1 MQRQYLL
8 LFIFGISVALMSC
21 KKTEVAS
28 VLGNQAPPDHTIE
41 NDVYENYITKTYILV
56 LGREPDSTEFHAAMD
71 ILKTAGLSD
80 SSRQVFLDDVFSD
93 PGYKHRQYQKWNS
106 ELMNNLDT
114 SEISFFL
121 YLFDLQLSDTTYQF
135 AWPALQY
142 EKDRLL
148 ALQPAG
154 NLFVSGA
161 ISLPELQSRML
172 NSYFYDQINM
182 GALNFVVVSFRQLL
196 HRNATDQEK
205 SAGVSMVGGNSA
217 VLLLQSGT
225 GKDDY
230 LNILTHSD
238 DYYEGAI
245 VRLYNDFLFRDPESL
260 EMSVAAIRYRDTG
273 DYEQAQKD
281 ILSTNEFIG
290 IK

>member
-8 LFIFGISVALMSC
+8 LFIFGISVAFMSC

-28 VLGNQAPPDHTIE
+28 VLGNQAPSDHTIE

-56 LGREPDSTEFHAAMD
+56 LGREPDTIEFQSAMD

-80 SSRQVFLDDVFSD
+80 TSRQVFLDEVFSD

-114 SEISFFL
+114 SEISFYL
-121 YLFDLQLSDTTYQF
+121 YLFDLQLSDTAYQF

-154 NLFVSGA
+154 NLYVSGA
-161 ISLPELQSRML
+161 VSLPELQSRML

-230 LNILTHSD
+230 LDILTHSD
-238 DYYEGAI
+238 DYYEGTI